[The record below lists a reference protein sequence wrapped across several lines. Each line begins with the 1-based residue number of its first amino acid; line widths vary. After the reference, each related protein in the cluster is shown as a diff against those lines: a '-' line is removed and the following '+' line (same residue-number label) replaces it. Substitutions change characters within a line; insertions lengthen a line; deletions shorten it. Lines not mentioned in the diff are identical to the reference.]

1 MWGNPFPEFTP
12 KPTKSQAR
20 KEKKALV
27 SGESRKAASTVA
39 SELIPAPSVL
49 VPQPKL
55 RRQISHFVMNLPD
68 SAIEFLDAFRGALA
82 GPGMRE
88 AYEGRMP
95 MIHCHCFTRETE
107 DQTKAERDIK
117 QVSVPSV
124 IERHRTLRR
133 LMCRTE
139 SGRQAGTR
147 ADRRRDVSPCP
158 VCCAW
163 QRHVLHKF

>member
-1 MWGNPFPEFTP
+1 MRPFEEDGRDFIQAAARRVWGNPFPEFTP
-12 KPTKSQAR
+12 KTSKSQAR

-27 SGESRKAASTVA
+27 SGELREVTSTVA
-39 SELIPAPSVL
+39 SELVPASSAP

-82 GPGMRE
+82 GTGIRE
-88 AYEGRMP
+88 VYEGRMP

-107 DQTKAERDIK
+107 DQTRAERDIK

-124 IERHRTLRR
+124 IERH
-133 LMCRTE
+133 
-139 SGRQAGTR
+139 
-147 ADRRRDVSPCP
+147 
-158 VCCAW
+158 
-163 QRHVLHKF
+163 